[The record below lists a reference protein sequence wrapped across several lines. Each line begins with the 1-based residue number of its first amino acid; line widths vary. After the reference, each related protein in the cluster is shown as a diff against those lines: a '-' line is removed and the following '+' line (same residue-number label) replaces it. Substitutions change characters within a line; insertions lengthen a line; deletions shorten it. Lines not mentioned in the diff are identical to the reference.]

1 LSLFDSPKKY
11 ISELNISSDVTLELL
26 ASQMSGLRNDIT
38 LNPLN
43 AFPGLG
49 PENRPVGYCG
59 VFGVGCS
66 DADLITAVSDEQ
78 PSFQVDVQPACISL
92 LFPWLMCRF

>member
-11 ISELNISSDVTLELL
+11 IPQLNISPDVTLELL

-43 AFPGLG
+43 VFPGVG
-49 PENRPVGYCG
+49 PNTRPVGYCG

-66 DADLITAVSDEQ
+66 DADLITAVSQEE
-78 PSFQVDVQPACISL
+78 PSFKVDIQPACILPNFS
-92 LFPWLMCRF
+92 CG